1 MRKTLADSNTNYL
14 LSFFVKA
21 TRVFIYPVRKKF
33 CKMNGLRIL
42 SKRSLNDCVGHIGPA
57 TLGLRPLGSET
68 SAYLL
73 SYLAKAFDFKANLR
87 MFGKP

>member
-1 MRKTLADSNTNYL
+1 
-14 LSFFVKA
+14 
-21 TRVFIYPVRKKF
+21 
-33 CKMNGLRIL
+33 MNGLRIL

-73 SYLAKAFDFKANLR
+73 SYLAIAFDFKANLR

>member
-1 MRKTLADSNTNYL
+1 
-14 LSFFVKA
+14 
-21 TRVFIYPVRKKF
+21 
-33 CKMNGLRIL
+33 MNGLRIL

-73 SYLAKAFDFKANLR
+73 SYLAIAFDFKANLR
-87 MFGKP
+87 MFGNHRNCLLNLKNYQVIYFDLV

>member
-1 MRKTLADSNTNYL
+1 
-14 LSFFVKA
+14 
-21 TRVFIYPVRKKF
+21 
-33 CKMNGLRIL
+33 MNGLRIL

-87 MFGKP
+87 MFGKS